1 MISLISQAF
10 AQAKAEGSAAFIP
23 FMTAG
28 FPDPETFIEIL
39 TALDDS
45 GADLIEVGLPFSD
58 PLADGPTIQAAS
70 RRALELGVTPERVF
84 DLIAQAKARIKS
96 PLVLMTYFNPIL
108 RRGLAD
114 FAARTKE
121 SGASGVIVPD
131 LPPEEAGDW
140 LVAAEEA
147 GLETIFMVAPT
158 TTPERL
164 ERILAVSR
172 GFVYFVS
179 LTGVT
184 GADFFVSPQLV
195 ADLRRLRAQSLVP
208 VAVGFGV
215 STPGQAQALAP
226 AADGV
231 IVGSALIRAV
241 QDSDHGPAQTTAV
254 AELAVALKRALSD
267 SKPDHPADR
276 SRQAASAAKEGP

>member
-1 MISLISQAF
+1 MISPITQAF
-10 AQAKAEGSAAFIP
+10 TQAKASGSAAFMP

-28 FPDPETFIEIL
+28 FPDPETFIDVL
-39 TALDDS
+39 AALDDS

-70 RRALELGVTPERVF
+70 HRALEMGVTPERVF
-84 DLIAQAKARIKS
+84 DLIAQAKTRIKS
-96 PLVLMTYFNPIL
+96 PLVLMTYFNPIF

-121 SGASGVIVPD
+121 SGAAGVIVPD

-140 LVAAEEA
+140 LAAAEEA
-147 GLETIFMVAPT
+147 GLETIFLIAPT

-172 GFVYFVS
+172 GFLYFVS
-179 LTGVT
+179 LRGVT
-184 GADFFVSPQLV
+184 GTDFSVSPQLL
-195 ADLRRLRAQSLVP
+195 ADLKRLRAQSPVP

-215 STPGQAQALAP
+215 STPDQAQALAP

-231 IVGSALIRAV
+231 IVGSAIIRAV
-241 QDSDHGPAQTTAV
+241 QAHGNDQTPAAAA

-267 SKPDHPADR
+267 SKPDHSAGC
-276 SRQAASAAKEGP
+276 SRQAATPAKEGS